1 MNYKISTKL
10 ILAVLA
16 ISIGLSSCGGG
27 SKKSSSGVKSKRAG
41 INEVVIHISADP
53 DKLNSITSTAANAS
67 EIEKNIFASLSDNLL
82 DSPFAII
89 PGLAKGRPVIEEL
102 NDGPYKGGLS
112 ITYELRDIAKW
123 DNGSPITV
131 DDIIFTLKTIKNPK
145 VDCEHLRSYY
155 DFIKE
160 VKTYDDNNR
169 KFTFLCEGKYF
180 QSEVWSAI
188 TPFPEYLYDPEK
200 IMRKFTYEQ
209 LSNPKEVEKL
219 KGNADI
225 IKFAEQFNSE
235 KFAREPE
242 GVLGA
247 GPYKLEKWITGQ
259 RVILKKKDNYW
270 GAAIANENPEY
281 SNFPDRI
288 IFEIINDQS
297 AALAALK
304 GENLDVVTTFKTK
317 DFIELEKD
325 EKINTKYNLEKPT
338 QLVYS
343 YIGLNMRDPKLSD
356 VKTRRALAYLIDVDQ
371 IIEKISYGLATRIA
385 GPTSPQRPYYNND
398 LKLIPFDVT
407 EGNKLLD
414 EAGWKDSNGDGV
426 RDKKINGKDVK
437 LSITV
442 KLPSGNEV
450 AERIL
455 LLYQENCKKAGVE
468 INIAQKE
475 WTVFL
480 DEIKAHNF
488 EAYLG
493 NWISH
498 PLSDDPKQI
507 WHTSSYNGGSNYV
520 GFGDQKSDE
529 VIDKL
534 RYELD
539 ETKRN
544 EFYKEFQRL
553 VYEAQPYIFMSTP
566 LNKVAIHKRFTN
578 GKARVCRP
586 GYLAKEFKLD
596 PDFGL

>member
-1 MNYKISTKL
+1 MNFKQTNTL
-10 ILAVLA
+10 LVAAMA
-16 ISIGLSSCGGG
+16 IIIGLSSCGGG
-27 SKKSSSGVKSKRAG
+27 GKKSSGVKSKRAG

-67 EIEKNIFASLSDNLL
+67 EIERNIFASLLDNEL
-82 DSPFAII
+82 DSPFTII
-89 PGLAKGRPVIEEL
+89 PGLAKGRPLIEEITE
-102 NDGPYKGGLS
+102 GKYKGGLN
-112 ITYELRDIAKW
+112 ITYELREIAKW
-123 DNGSPITV
+123 DNGSPVTV
-131 DDIIFTLKTIKNPK
+131 DDIIFTLKVIKNPK

-169 KFTFLCEGKYF
+169 KFTFVCEGKYF

-188 TPFPEYLYDPEK
+188 TPYPEYLYDPGK

-209 LSNPKEVEKL
+209 MSDAKEVEKL
-219 KGNADI
+219 KGNPDI

-270 GAAIANENPEY
+270 GEAIAAENPEY
-281 SNFPDRI
+281 ANFPDKI
-288 IFEIINDQS
+288 IFEIINDPS
-297 AALAALK
+297 SALAALK
-304 GENLDVVTTFKTK
+304 GEKLDVMSSFKTK
-317 DFIELEKD
+317 DFIELEQD
-325 EKINTKYNLEKPT
+325 EKLNTKYNLDKPT

-343 YIGLNMRDPKLSD
+343 YIGLNTRDPKLSD
-356 VKTRRALAYLIDVDQ
+356 VKVRRALAYLIDIDQ

-385 GPTSPQRPYYNND
+385 GPTSPQRPYYNSD
-398 LKLIPFDVT
+398 LKLIPFDIA

-414 EAGWKDSNGDGV
+414 EAGWKDTDGDGV
-426 RDKKINGKDVK
+426 RDKTINGKKTK
-437 LSITV
+437 LSLVV
-442 KLPSGNEV
+442 KMPSGNDV

-468 INIAQKE
+468 ISIAQKE

-488 EAYLG
+488 DAYLG

-507 WHTSSYNGGSNYV
+507 WHTTSYNGGSNYV

-539 ETKRN
+539 ENKRN
-544 EFYKEFQRL
+544 EYYKEFQRL

-578 GKARVCRP
+578 GRARVCRP

-596 PDFGL
+596 PEFGL